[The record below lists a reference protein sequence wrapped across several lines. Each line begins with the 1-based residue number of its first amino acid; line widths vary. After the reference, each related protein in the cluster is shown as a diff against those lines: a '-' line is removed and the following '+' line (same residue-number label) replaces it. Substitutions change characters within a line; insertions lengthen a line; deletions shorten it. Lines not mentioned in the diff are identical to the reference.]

1 MVDFTK
7 IPLYNYVKNNCK
19 GGKFMRKYYIDN
31 IRQTTVVLVVIY
43 HVIYMFN
50 GILTAGVAGPFHEVQ
65 IQDAVQYLLYPW
77 FMVLLFIVSGISA
90 RYSLAKH
97 APREF
102 MRERTRKL
110 LVPSTVGLP
119 AFHWI
124 QGYINMRLSG
134 AFETITENA
143 PKPALYFI
151 MCVSGTGV
159 LWFIQML
166 WIFSMLLLPVRK
178 LEKGKLS
185 AFCEKFSYSP
195 LVLAILGIAVWG
207 SAQFFNTPVIAVYRF
222 GIYGFAFFLGYY
234 IFSQEKVTDTLS
246 EYGLFFGG
254 AAIVLAIVYTTVC
267 FGKNYAVSPVV
278 NSPLSVAFLWTA
290 CLAILGLMKRYG
302 NRTSPFA
309 DYMNRKSWGL
319 YIFHYLP
326 ISVCGL
332 LFQKNSSLPPV
343 CIYLLTGAAGFAGA
357 LLLYE
362 ILSRIPI
369 LRWCVL
375 GIRKSKVKT

>member
-1 MVDFTK
+1 
-7 IPLYNYVKNNCK
+7 
-19 GGKFMRKYYIDN
+19 MRKYYIDN
-31 IRQTTVVLVVIY
+31 IRHTTVVLVVIY

-50 GILTAGVAGPFHEVQ
+50 GIVTAGVAGPFHEVQ
-65 IQDAVQYLLYPW
+65 YQDAIQYLLYPW
-77 FMVLLFIVSGISA
+77 FMTLLFIVSGISA
-90 RYSLAKH
+90 RYSLAKYGNL
-97 APREF
+97 EF

-110 LVPSTVGLP
+110 LVPSTIGLLV
-119 AFHWI
+119 FHWI
-124 QGYINMRLSG
+124 QGYVNMRLSG
-134 AFETITENA
+134 AFKTIPDNV
-143 PKPALYFI
+143 PKPVLYLI

-166 WIFSMLLLPVRK
+166 WIFSMLLVLVRK

-195 LVLAILGIAVWG
+195 LTLAVLGIAVWG
-207 SAQFFNTPVIAVYRF
+207 SAQIFNTPVIAVYRF
-222 GIYGFAFFLGYY
+222 GVYGFTFFLGYY

-246 EYGLFFGG
+246 RCCPFFGC
-254 AAIVLAIVYTTVC
+254 AAAVLAVVYTAVC
-267 FGKNYAVSPVV
+267 FGQNYAVSPVV
-278 NSPLSVAFLWTA
+278 NSPLSAAFLWTS
-290 CLAILGLMKRYG
+290 CLAVSGLMKRCG

-326 ISVCGL
+326 VSVCGML
-332 LFQKNSSLPPV
+332 LKENSGLPPV

-362 ILSRIPI
+362 ILSRIPF

-375 GIRKSKVKT
+375 GIRKHKTKNKETSRHVQG